1 MPRCFSHNRSHSKR
15 PANGLRRK
23 SNLTQ
28 LVSLR
33 RHNLGPRLV
42 ACLCPFKRATDTI
55 TYIPVTRD
63 DFDYA
68 IENTRVI
75 VAPERQ
81 IATFGSTS
89 FNFYLI
95 SELMDRVNQVRI
107 RNGKIQAERP
117 QILTPEHYCRLL
129 LEGFGD
135 KAERYVDQLREH
147 ARNIAVLRYGFQF
160 RKTDLNEQTFSESID
175 AVINRTRQ
183 QVENKNEPL
192 SAIIQGVDDAW
203 EVCLLKFTIDLVERS
218 SGGNLGD
225 FRKRG
230 LI

>member
-1 MPRCFSHNRSHSKR
+1 MTK
-15 PANGLRRK
+15 
-23 SNLTQ
+23 
-28 LVSLR
+28 
-33 RHNLGPRLV
+33 
-42 ACLCPFKRATDTI
+42 
-55 TYIPVTRD
+55 D

-68 IENTRVI
+68 IEHTHVI

-89 FNFYLI
+89 FDFYLI
-95 SELMDRVNQVRI
+95 SELMDRVDQVRI
-107 RNGKIQAERP
+107 RNGKIHAERP

-129 LEGFGD
+129 LEGFGE
-135 KAERYVDQLREH
+135 KAERYIDQLREH

-160 RKTDLNEQTFSESID
+160 RKTDLSEQTLRDSID
-175 AVINRTRQ
+175 AVINRTKQ
-183 QVENKNEPL
+183 KVESEDASV
-192 SAIIQGVDDAW
+192 SAVIHGVDDAW

-218 SGGNLGD
+218 SGNNLGE

>member
-1 MPRCFSHNRSHSKR
+1 MTK
-15 PANGLRRK
+15 
-23 SNLTQ
+23 
-28 LVSLR
+28 
-33 RHNLGPRLV
+33 
-42 ACLCPFKRATDTI
+42 
-55 TYIPVTRD
+55 D

-75 VAPERQ
+75 VAPQRQ
-81 IATFGSTS
+81 IETFGSTS
-89 FNFYLI
+89 FNFYLV
-95 SELMDRVNQVRI
+95 SELMDRVDQVRI
-107 RNGKIQAERP
+107 RNGRIHAERP

-129 LEGFGD
+129 LEGFGQ
-135 KAERYVDQLREH
+135 KAEQYVDRLREH

-160 RKTDLNEQTFSESID
+160 RKTDLSEETLRDSID
-175 AVINRTRQ
+175 AVINRTKR

-218 SGGNLGD
+218 SGSNLGD

-230 LI
+230 LL

>member
-1 MPRCFSHNRSHSKR
+1 M
-15 PANGLRRK
+15 
-23 SNLTQ
+23 
-28 LVSLR
+28 
-33 RHNLGPRLV
+33 
-42 ACLCPFKRATDTI
+42 
-55 TYIPVTRD
+55 TRD

-68 IENTRVI
+68 LENTRVI
-75 VAPERQ
+75 LAPDRQ

-107 RNGKIQAERP
+107 RNGKIHAERP
-117 QILTPEHYCRLL
+117 QVLAPEHYYRLL
-129 LEGFGD
+129 LEGFGE

-147 ARNIAVLRYGFQF
+147 ARNMAVLRFGFLF
-160 RKTDLNEQTFSESID
+160 RQTDLSEQTLPHSID
-175 AVINRTRQ
+175 TVINRTKSR
-183 QVENKNEPL
+183 VERANEPL

-218 SGGNLGD
+218 SGDNLGD

>member
-1 MPRCFSHNRSHSKR
+1 M
-15 PANGLRRK
+15 
-23 SNLTQ
+23 
-28 LVSLR
+28 
-33 RHNLGPRLV
+33 
-42 ACLCPFKRATDTI
+42 
-55 TYIPVTRD
+55 TRD

-68 IENTRVI
+68 LENTRVI
-75 VAPERQ
+75 LVPERQ

-117 QILTPEHYCRLL
+117 QLLTPEHYCGLL

-160 RKTDLNEQTFSESID
+160 RKTDLNEQNLRDSID
-175 AVINRTRQ
+175 TVINRTKSRA
-183 QVENKNEPL
+183 E
-192 SAIIQGVDDAW
+192 SA
-203 EVCLLKFTIDLVERS
+203 K
-218 SGGNLGD
+218 
-225 FRKRG
+225 
-230 LI
+230 

>member
-1 MPRCFSHNRSHSKR
+1 M
-15 PANGLRRK
+15 
-23 SNLTQ
+23 
-28 LVSLR
+28 
-33 RHNLGPRLV
+33 
-42 ACLCPFKRATDTI
+42 
-55 TYIPVTRD
+55 TRD

-68 IENTRVI
+68 LENTRVI
-75 VAPERQ
+75 LAPERQ

-129 LEGFGD
+129 LDGFGE

-160 RKTDLNEQTFSESID
+160 RKTDLNEQTLNDSID
-175 AVINRTRQ
+175 TVISRTRR

>member
-1 MPRCFSHNRSHSKR
+1 M
-15 PANGLRRK
+15 
-23 SNLTQ
+23 
-28 LVSLR
+28 
-33 RHNLGPRLV
+33 
-42 ACLCPFKRATDTI
+42 
-55 TYIPVTRD
+55 TRD

-68 IENTRVI
+68 IENTHVI

-95 SELMDRVNQVRI
+95 SELMDRVDQVRI
-107 RNGKIQAERP
+107 RNGKIHAERP
-117 QILTPEHYCRLL
+117 QILTPEHYYRLL
-129 LEGFGD
+129 LEGFGE

-160 RKTDLNEQTFSESID
+160 RKTDLSEQTLRDSID
-175 AVINRTRQ
+175 TVINRTKRR
-183 QVENKNEPL
+183 VESEDEP
-192 SAIIQGVDDAW
+192 SAIIQGVDDVW

-230 LI
+230 LL